1 MTGEP
6 LLRDA
11 VRMIQ
16 DIVIQSKGSPLDR
29 EAIRRLEAVL
39 GRLAAPE
46 AAPLPHSGYSERD
59 ATILFADLR
68 GFSAIASAYPADV
81 VLGVLSRCFGLLS
94 EVIVRHY
101 GTIDKFMGDAVMAV
115 FHGGPS
121 PRDHAQRALL
131 CAVEMQIAMDEL
143 HRRHRDDRLPEIYIG
158 IGISSGNVMAG
169 LIGSDAY
176 RAYTVIGE
184 EVNLAARIEA
194 FSLRGQVLIS
204 EATYAHCRDFVHAS
218 EPMEVHVKGKAEP
231 LGIREVL
238 GIPALGRTVP
248 RQDLRK
254 SPRVPVDLVLE
265 YQGLSGKVVDR
276 APMHGRVRDIS
287 YHGALVEVAAPLPA
301 YAELRLAFDLPCVGF
316 RAAEIYARAV
326 SVRSRD
332 RIHFA
337 GLEFTSLGAE
347 TGGKIRHFV
356 QLCIQG
362 ACPEAGAPVTR

>member
-68 GFSAIASAYPADV
+68 GFSAIASAYPAD
-81 VLGVLSRCFGLLS
+81 
-94 EVIVRHY
+94 

-143 HRRHRDDRLPEIYIG
+143 HRRHRHDRLPEIYIG

-362 ACPEAGAPVTR
+362 ECPEAGAPVTR